1 MTEVDEGSKHTSTR
15 AVIVALLAN
24 IGVAAAKLVGFLLT
38 GSSSLVAEFAHSL
51 ADTGNQVVLLVGKQR
66 SEQRADLLHPF
77 GYGAYRFLGGFLVA
91 EILFGLGALFSIYEG
106 IEKLIHPHPVDYL
119 PVAFAILAV
128 TIALESW
135 SLRTAVGAANQQREN
150 AGWLRFVRAT
160 RVPELA
166 VLLLEDS
173 GALLGL
179 GFALVAL
186 ILTAVTGSSV
196 FDAAGSLAIGL
207 LLGTNSLILGTEMV
221 SLLVGESASDVQ
233 LKSVEDALAQ
243 TQGIERVVH
252 LRAVHVSPE
261 ELLVGAK
268 VIFDPA
274 LSVSEAAVVVDQA
287 EVAIRSTV
295 PSARWV
301 YIEPGIPE
309 PPPA

>member
-1 MTEVDEGSKHTSTR
+1 MTEGDEGSKHTSTR

-38 GSSSLVAEFAHSL
+38 GSSSLVAEFAHSV

-66 SEQRADLLHPF
+66 SQQRADPLHPF

-91 EILFGLGALFSIYEG
+91 EILFGLGAVFSIYEG
-106 IEKLIHPHPVDYL
+106 VQKLIHPHALEFL

-135 SLRTAVGAANQQREN
+135 SLRTAVGAANQEREN

-186 ILTAVTGSSV
+186 VLTAITGSTV

-207 LLGTNSLILGTEMV
+207 LLGMNSVILGTEMV
-221 SLLVGESASDVQ
+221 SLLVGESASDTQ
-233 LKSVEDALAQ
+233 LKAVEDALAR
-243 TQGIERVVH
+243 TEGIERVVH
-252 LRAVHVSPE
+252 LRAIHVAPE

-268 VIFDPA
+268 VIFDPV
-274 LSVSEAAVVVDQA
+274 LTVNEAAVVVDEA
-287 EVAIRSTV
+287 EVAIRAAV
-295 PSARWV
+295 PSATWV
-301 YIEPGIPE
+301 YIEPGIP
-309 PPPA
+309 

>member
-1 MTEVDEGSKHTSTR
+1 
-15 AVIVALLAN
+15 
-24 IGVAAAKLVGFLLT
+24 
-38 GSSSLVAEFAHSL
+38 
-51 ADTGNQVVLLVGKQR
+51 
-66 SEQRADLLHPF
+66 
-77 GYGAYRFLGGFLVA
+77 
-91 EILFGLGALFSIYEG
+91 
-106 IEKLIHPHPVDYL
+106 
-119 PVAFAILAV
+119 
-128 TIALESW
+128 
-135 SLRTAVGAANQQREN
+135 VGAANQQREN

-221 SLLVGESASDVQ
+221 SLLVGETASDVQ

-243 TQGIERVVH
+243 TEGIERVVH

-309 PPPA
+309 PPPT